1 MMQTPKRQFE
11 LTKLLGDEGAKIN
24 ELNIEKK
31 PVDILQETLE
41 GYILGKK
48 YQVNEF
54 LDAGSL
60 GQVYKVTN
68 LNDSRGR
75 PLVAKI

>member
-1 MMQTPKRQFE
+1 M
-11 LTKLLGDEGAKIN
+11 
-24 ELNIEKK
+24 
-31 PVDILQETLE
+31 PVDILQDTLE

-54 LDAGSL
+54 LDAGSI

-68 LNDSRGR
+68 LNDLRGR
-75 PLVAKI
+75 LLVAKI